1 MKKTKIR
8 SYADVVSSKVAQN
21 DLNNR
26 YNAKT
31 GNNNGIS
38 SRYLANFNIF
48 LKRKDDLESEVGKLL
63 ISSKNEQMQ
72 PSTLKLRA
80 NDLKSRLTSLNID
93 KWIND
98 DKLGHFDPI
107 DLSNWEDKI
116 DRDIAT
122 VLYQTE
128 DLINIRKGLAQ
139 SGIKRGILRF
149 LVGLFWIIHCL
160 KKIGL
165 LR

>member
-1 MKKTKIR
+1 MKKTNTR
-8 SYADVVSSKVAQN
+8 SYSDVVSPKVAQN
-21 DLNNR
+21 GLNNR
-26 YNAKT
+26 YNAKA

-48 LKRKDDLESEVGKLL
+48 LKRKDDLEVEVGKLL

-72 PSTLKLRA
+72 PSTLKLKA
-80 NDLKSRLTSLNID
+80 NDLKSKLTSWNIE
-93 KWIND
+93 KWISD
-98 DKLGHFDPI
+98 DKLGYFDPI

-116 DRDIAT
+116 DKDIAT

-139 SGIKRGILRF
+139 SGIKKGSS
-149 LVGLFWIIHCL
+149 
-160 KKIGL
+160 
-165 LR
+165 